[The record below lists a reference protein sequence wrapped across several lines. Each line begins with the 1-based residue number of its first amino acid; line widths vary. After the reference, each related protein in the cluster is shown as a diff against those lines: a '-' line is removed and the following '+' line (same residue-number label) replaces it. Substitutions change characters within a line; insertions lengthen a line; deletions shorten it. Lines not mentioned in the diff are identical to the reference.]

1 MLMRAAFYWWPIQP
15 IGLLAIA
22 NWSAD
27 RMWLPFL
34 LWWLTKV
41 LLVRFASGKMMR
53 QARFFFIVLILAES
67 SMDVVATI
75 VRACSGGTMAG
86 F

>member
-1 MLMRAAFYWWPIQP
+1 MLMRAAFYWWPIHP

-22 NWSAD
+22 NWSAE

-34 LWWLTKV
+34 LGWLTQV
-41 LLVRFASGKMMR
+41 LLMRSAGGKMMR
-53 QARFFFIVLILAES
+53 RAHFFFIVLILAES

-75 VRACSGGTMAG
+75 VRACSGGAMAG